1 MKSFL
6 TDDDP
11 DASLFGQ
18 GFRLIVFPVIVGL
31 FFVGGVYWLR
41 LQLHKPAGQAERT
54 AILEVQLLPHP
65 DPLPI
70 PVSQASQPTAVNATN
85 AVKAP
90 AETPA
95 ETYRNVVAALPA
107 EERPPSEPAVPSRT
121 PQRAA
126 DAAPNAAMLQFR
138 DALLRHIAK
147 FQRYPRSAERQHLQ
161 GTVLAGFSIGRDG
174 KLLGTWV
181 KASSGQAVLDQ
192 AAIDTILRAQPLPRI
207 PPALPDSM
215 KVEVALGFD
224 PS

>member
-18 GFRLIVFPVIVGL
+18 GFRLMLFPAIVGL
-31 FFVGGVYWLR
+31 LFVGGVYWLH
-41 LQLHKPAGQAERT
+41 LQLHRSAGQAEPM
-54 AILEVQLLPHP
+54 AIVEVKLLPRP

-70 PVSQASQPTAVNATN
+70 PVSQASQSTAMSATN
-85 AVKAP
+85 PGKAP
-90 AETPA
+90 TETPA
-95 ETYRNVVAALPA
+95 DMSRNVLAALPA
-107 EERPPSEPAVPSRT
+107 EETQPSEPAVPSRM
-121 PQRAA
+121 PQLAA
-126 DAAPNAAMLQFR
+126 DAVPNAAMLQFR

-147 FQRYPRSAERQHLQ
+147 FQRYPRAAERQHLQ
-161 GTVLAGFSIGRDG
+161 GTVHAVFSVGRDG
-174 KLLGTWV
+174 KLLGAWV
-181 KASSGQAVLDQ
+181 KTSSGQAMLDQ
-192 AAIDTILRAQPLPRI
+192 AAIDTILRAQPLPQI